1 VKRAV
6 DTSVLV
12 AAFASW
18 HANHLEAVAEL
29 ATKPLMIAHA
39 MIETYSVLTRLP
51 EPQRARPHHVAEFL
65 SRNFTESPLS
75 LDAEQLRSIPER
87 LSELAVVGGATYD
100 ALIALTASKCGAH
113 LVSLDRR
120 AEAVYRRCGVSF
132 ELLGA

>member
-18 HANHLEAVAEL
+18 HADHLLAVSEL
-29 ATKPLMIAHA
+29 AKKPHVVAHA
-39 MIETYSVLTRLP
+39 MVETYSVLTRLP
-51 EPQRARPHHVAEFL
+51 EPQRARPDHVAEFL
-65 SRNFTESPLS
+65 SRNFAEAPMS
-75 LDAEQLRSIPER
+75 LDGEQLRLIPGK
-87 LSELAVVGGATYD
+87 LSELGIVGGATYD
-100 ALIALTASKCGAH
+100 ALIALTAAGFGVH

-120 AEAVYRRCGVSF
+120 AESVYRRCGVSF